1 MVALSTQSNAAALH
15 SVSSSGRLLIPR
27 SEQRIARTIARLRTA
42 SFSQDPLMSVSDS
55 FIVSIWGSAQ
65 KRDGAVIEAA
75 IMDAIEQT
83 PSLRL
88 VPVNRVKH
96 RHVDVQFEVAV
107 NGHVV
112 ALEIKR
118 GSLHNSTK
126 IRQFRTDLVEMP
138 GVLRAA
144 LPLFPIE
151 HIHFH
156 IVFISGTPPIREGL
170 TLPSLKK
177 LYGLDA
183 ALHVDAARRRFAR
196 EVRAVIEERTR

>member
-42 SFSQDPLMSVSDS
+42 SFSQDPLMSVSEVLHRFDLGLS
-55 FIVSIWGSAQ
+55 PEARRSSDRGGDHGRYRADAVASACPGQSRQAPPRRCAVRGRSEWSRRGAGDQAWIVARFPRRSGS
-65 KRDGAVIEAA
+65 
-75 IMDAIEQT
+75 
-83 PSLRL
+83 S
-88 VPVNRVKH
+88 
-96 RHVDVQFEVAV
+96 
-107 NGHVV
+107 
-112 ALEIKR
+112 
-118 GSLHNSTK
+118 
-126 IRQFRTDLVEMP
+126 RTDLVEMP

-177 LYGLDA
+177 LYGFMPPSTSMLRAD
-183 ALHVDAARRRFAR
+183 DSR
-196 EVRAVIEERTR
+196 VR

>member
-1 MVALSTQSNAAALH
+1 
-15 SVSSSGRLLIPR
+15 
-27 SEQRIARTIARLRTA
+27 
-42 SFSQDPLMSVSDS
+42 MSVSKS

-118 GSLHNSTK
+118 A
-126 IRQFRTDLVEMP
+126 IVAQFHEDQ
-138 GVLRAA
+138 
-144 LPLFPIE
+144 
-151 HIHFH
+151 
-156 IVFISGTPPIREGL
+156 
-170 TLPSLKK
+170 
-177 LYGLDA
+177 
-183 ALHVDAARRRFAR
+183 
-196 EVRAVIEERTR
+196 AVPN